1 MALAVLLY
9 GSGLLLAPCAGWRG
23 SSRGAAPVAL
33 ELLLMHC
40 DHARD
45 LWLWHGY
52 RSEFQGCSVALVLY
66 GSGAALP
73 DCLWCCICSC
83 NKGDHAWL
91 YCMVSWR
98 HGIMSLFLCSVAASI
113 SSQLTVVI
121 L

>member
-33 ELLLMHC
+33 VLLLMHC

-45 LWLWHGY
+45 LWLWHGHH
-52 RSEFQGCSVALVLY
+52 SEFQGCIVALVLY
-66 GSGAALP
+66 GSCAALP

-83 NKGDHAWL
+83 YKGDHAWL
-91 YCMVSWR
+91 YCMVS
-98 HGIMSLFLCSVAASI
+98 
-113 SSQLTVVI
+113 
-121 L
+121 